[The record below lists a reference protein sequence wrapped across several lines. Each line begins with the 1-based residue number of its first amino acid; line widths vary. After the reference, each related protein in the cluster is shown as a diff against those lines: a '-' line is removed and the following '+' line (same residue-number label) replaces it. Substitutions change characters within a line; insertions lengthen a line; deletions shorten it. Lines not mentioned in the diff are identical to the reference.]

1 MNYLCKQMNDSIVNI
16 IHLKIKNSK
25 NGKLFFNNSFPEFDD
40 EYVGQIL
47 SDLANKKV
55 IHRLS
60 RGVYLKT
67 KETRYGLV
75 YPPVEKIAK
84 AIAKR
89 DKANIV
95 ATGETALYILGLTTQ
110 VPMNAVF
117 LTSGSKRDIRIGERT
132 ITFKNA
138 TPKTFL
144 IRGMQTSMIV
154 QAMKAIGEK
163 NMSDEYVPRISSLIL
178 QQAERDT
185 ISNDLKAMPVWIRRI
200 FVKTLKKGERY
211 TFYPKNDL
219 NV

>member
-1 MNYLCKQMNDSIVNI
+1 MNNSIVNI

-132 ITFKNA
+132 IKFKNA

-144 IRGMQTSMIV
+144 IRGGQTSMIV

-163 NMSDEYVPRISSLIL
+163 NMSDEYMPRIRSLIL

-200 FVKTLKKGERY
+200 FVKTLKKDNNE
-211 TFYPKNDL
+211 
-219 NV
+219 

>member
-1 MNYLCKQMNDSIVNI
+1 MNYLYKQMNNSVVNI
-16 IHLKIKNSK
+16 INLKIRNSK

-67 KETRYGLV
+67 NETRYGLV
-75 YPPVEKIAK
+75 YPPVEKMAR

-117 LTSGSKRDIRIGERT
+117 LTSGSKRDIRVGERT
-132 ITFKNA
+132 IKFKSTVPRTFAIKG
-138 TPKTFL
+138 
-144 IRGMQTSMIV
+144 RQTRLIV

-163 NMSDEYVPRISSLIL
+163 NMSDEYMPRISSLIL

-185 ISNDLKAMPVWIRRI
+185 LSNDLKAMPVWIRRI
-200 FVKTLKKGERY
+200 FVKTLKKDNNE
-211 TFYPKNDL
+211 
-219 NV
+219 

>member
-1 MNYLCKQMNDSIVNI
+1 MNNSIVNKI
-16 IHLKIKNSK
+16 NLKIKNSK

-132 ITFKNA
+132 IKFKNA

-144 IRGMQTSMIV
+144 IRGGQTSMIV

-163 NMSDEYVPRISSLIL
+163 NMSDEYMPRIRSLIL

-200 FVKTLKKGERY
+200 FVKTLKKDNNE
-211 TFYPKNDL
+211 
-219 NV
+219 

>member
-1 MNYLCKQMNDSIVNI
+1 MNNNIVNT

-25 NGKLFFNNSFPEFDD
+25 NGKLFFNNSFPGFDD

-47 SDLANKKV
+47 SDLADRKV
-55 IHRLS
+55 LHRLS

-75 YPPVEKIAK
+75 YPPIEKIAQ

-117 LTSGSKRDIRIGERT
+117 LTSGSKREIRVGERT
-132 ITFKNA
+132 IKFKNA
-138 TPKTFL
+138 VPKTFA
-144 IRGMQTSMIV
+144 IKDRQTRLIV
-154 QAMKAIGEK
+154 QAMRAIGEK
-163 NMSDEYVPRISSLIL
+163 NMTKDDISRISTTIL
-178 QQAERDT
+178 QQAEKAS
-185 ISNDLKAMPVWIRRI
+185 ISKDLNVMPVWIRRI
-200 FVKTLKKGERY
+200 FVKTLK
-211 TFYPKNDL
+211 NDS
-219 NV
+219 NEQIVAE

>member
-1 MNYLCKQMNDSIVNI
+1 MNNNIVNT

-25 NGKLFFNNSFPEFDD
+25 NGKLFFNNSFPGFDD

-47 SDLANKKV
+47 SDLADRKV
-55 IHRLS
+55 LHRLS

-75 YPPVEKIAK
+75 YPPIEKIAQ

-117 LTSGSKRDIRIGERT
+117 LTSGSKREIRVGER
-132 ITFKNA
+132 IIKFKNA
-138 TPKTFL
+138 VPKTFA
-144 IRGMQTSMIV
+144 IKGRQTRLIV
-154 QAMKAIGEK
+154 QAMRAIGEK
-163 NMSDEYVPRISSLIL
+163 NMTKDDISRISTTIL
-178 QQAERDT
+178 QQAEKSS
-185 ISNDLKAMPVWIRRI
+185 ISKDLNAMPVWIRRI
-200 FVKTLKKGERY
+200 FVKTLK
-211 TFYPKNDL
+211 NDS
-219 NV
+219 NEQIVAE

>member
-1 MNYLCKQMNDSIVNI
+1 MNNSIVNT

-55 IHRLS
+55 IYRLS
-60 RGVYLKT
+60 RGVYLTT

-132 ITFKNA
+132 IMFKNA

-144 IRGMQTSMIV
+144 IRGVQTSMIV

-163 NMSDEYVPRISSLIL
+163 NMSDEYLPRISSLIL

-200 FVKTLKKGERY
+200 FVKTLKKDNNE
-211 TFYPKNDL
+211 
-219 NV
+219 

>member
-1 MNYLCKQMNDSIVNI
+1 MNNSIVNI

-132 ITFKNA
+132 IKFKNA

-144 IRGMQTSMIV
+144 IRGTQTSMIV

-178 QQAERDT
+178 QQAERDA

-200 FVKTLKKGERY
+200 FVKTLKKDNNE
-211 TFYPKNDL
+211 
-219 NV
+219 

>member
-1 MNYLCKQMNDSIVNI
+1 MNNSIVNI
-16 IHLKIKNSK
+16 INLKIKNSK

-132 ITFKNA
+132 IKFKNA
-138 TPKTFL
+138 TPKTFS
-144 IRGMQTSMIV
+144 IRGAQTSMTV

-163 NMSDEYVPRISSLIL
+163 NMSDEYMPRISSLIL

-200 FVKTLKKGERY
+200 FVKTLKKDNNE
-211 TFYPKNDL
+211 
-219 NV
+219 

>member
-1 MNYLCKQMNDSIVNI
+1 MNYLCKQMNNSIVNI
-16 IHLKIKNSK
+16 INLKIKNSK

-132 ITFKNA
+132 IKFKNA
-138 TPKTFL
+138 TPKTFS
-144 IRGMQTSMIV
+144 IRGAQTSMIV

-163 NMSDEYVPRISSLIL
+163 NMSDEYMPRISSLIL

-200 FVKTLKKGERY
+200 FVKTLKKDNNE
-211 TFYPKNDL
+211 
-219 NV
+219 

>member
-1 MNYLCKQMNDSIVNI
+1 MNNSIVNI
-16 IHLKIKNSK
+16 IRLKIQNSK

-67 KETRYGLV
+67 KETRYGLI

-89 DKANIV
+89 DKASIV

-132 ITFKNA
+132 IKFKNA

-144 IRGMQTSMIV
+144 IRGAQTSMIV
-154 QAMKAIGEK
+154 QALKAIGEK
-163 NMSDEYVPRISSLIL
+163 NMSDEYMPRIRSLIL

-185 ISNDLKAMPVWIRRI
+185 ISNDLKVMPVWIRRI
-200 FVKTLKKGERY
+200 FVKTLKKDDNEQIVA
-211 TFYPKNDL
+211 K
-219 NV
+219 

>member
-1 MNYLCKQMNDSIVNI
+1 MNSNI
-16 IHLKIKNSK
+16 INTIHLKIKNSK
-25 NGKLFFNNSFPEFDD
+25 NGKLFFNSSFPGFDD

-47 SDLANKKV
+47 SDLADKKV
-55 IHRLS
+55 LHRLS

-67 KETRYGLV
+67 QETRYGLV

-132 ITFKNA
+132 IKFKNA

-144 IRGMQTSMIV
+144 IRGTQTSMIV

-163 NMSDEYVPRISSLIL
+163 NMSDEYMSRISSLIL
-178 QQAERDT
+178 HQAEKET

-200 FVKTLKKGERY
+200 FVKTLKKDNNE
-211 TFYPKNDL
+211 
-219 NV
+219 

>member
-1 MNYLCKQMNDSIVNI
+1 MNNSIVNI

-117 LTSGSKRDIRIGERT
+117 LTSGSKRDIRIGER
-132 ITFKNA
+132 IIKFKNA

-144 IRGMQTSMIV
+144 IRGAQTSMIV
-154 QAMKAIGEK
+154 QALKAIGEK
-163 NMSDEYVPRISSLIL
+163 NMSDEYMPRIRSLIL

-185 ISNDLKAMPVWIRRI
+185 ISNDLKVMPVWIRRI
-200 FVKTLKKGERY
+200 FVKTLKKDNNE
-211 TFYPKNDL
+211 
-219 NV
+219 

>member
-1 MNYLCKQMNDSIVNI
+1 MNNSIVNI
-16 IHLKIKNSK
+16 IHLKIQNSK

-75 YPPVEKIAK
+75 YPSVEKIAK

-117 LTSGSKRDIRIGERT
+117 LTSGSKRDLRIGER
-132 ITFKNA
+132 IIKFKNA

-144 IRGMQTSMIV
+144 IRGAQTSLIV
-154 QAMKAIGEK
+154 QALKAIGEK
-163 NMSDEYVPRISSLIL
+163 NMSDEYMPRIRSLIL

-185 ISNDLKAMPVWIRRI
+185 ISNDLKVMPVWIRRI
-200 FVKTLKKGERY
+200 FVKTLKKDDNEQIVA
-211 TFYPKNDL
+211 K
-219 NV
+219 

>member
-1 MNYLCKQMNDSIVNI
+1 MNNSIVNKI
-16 IHLKIKNSK
+16 NLKIKNSK

-132 ITFKNA
+132 IKFKNA

-144 IRGMQTSMIV
+144 IRGTQTSMIV

-163 NMSDEYVPRISSLIL
+163 NMSDEYLLLISSLIL

-200 FVKTLKKGERY
+200 FVKTLKKD
-211 TFYPKNDL
+211 KNE
-219 NV
+219 

>member
-1 MNYLCKQMNDSIVNI
+1 MNNSVVNI
-16 IHLKIKNSK
+16 IHLKIRNSK
-25 NGKLFFNNSFPEFDD
+25 NGKLFFNNSFPDFDD

-132 ITFKNA
+132 IKFKNA

-144 IRGMQTSMIV
+144 IRGAQTSMIV
-154 QAMKAIGEK
+154 QAMKAVGEK
-163 NMSDEYVPRISSLIL
+163 NMSDEYMPRISSLIL
-178 QQAERDT
+178 QQAEKDT
-185 ISNDLKAMPVWIRRI
+185 ISNDMKAMPVWIRRI
-200 FVKTLKKGERY
+200 FVKTLKKDNNGSIVA
-211 TFYPKNDL
+211 K
-219 NV
+219 

>member
-1 MNYLCKQMNDSIVNI
+1 MNNSIVNI

-132 ITFKNA
+132 IKFKNA

-144 IRGMQTSMIV
+144 IRGGQTSMIV

-163 NMSDEYVPRISSLIL
+163 NMSDEYIPRIRSLIL

-200 FVKTLKKGERY
+200 FVKTLKKDNNE
-211 TFYPKNDL
+211 
-219 NV
+219 

>member
-1 MNYLCKQMNDSIVNI
+1 MNNSIVNKI
-16 IHLKIKNSK
+16 NLKIKNSK

-132 ITFKNA
+132 IKFKNA

-144 IRGMQTSMIV
+144 IRGAQTSMIV

-163 NMSDEYVPRISSLIL
+163 NMSDEYLPRISSLIL

-200 FVKTLKKGERY
+200 FVKTLKKDNNE
-211 TFYPKNDL
+211 
-219 NV
+219 

>member
-1 MNYLCKQMNDSIVNI
+1 MNNSIVNI
-16 IHLKIKNSK
+16 IYLKIKNSK

-132 ITFKNA
+132 IKFKNA

-144 IRGMQTSMIV
+144 IRGAQTSMIV

-163 NMSDEYVPRISSLIL
+163 NMSDEYLPRISSLIL

-200 FVKTLKKGERY
+200 FVKTLKKDNNE
-211 TFYPKNDL
+211 
-219 NV
+219 

>member
-1 MNYLCKQMNDSIVNI
+1 MNNSIVNI
-16 IHLKIKNSK
+16 IHLKIQNSK
-25 NGKLFFNNSFPEFDD
+25 NGKLFFNNCFPEFDD

-75 YPPVEKIAK
+75 YPSVEKIAK

-95 ATGETALYILGLTTQ
+95 ATGETALYILGLTTH
-110 VPMNAVF
+110 VPMNTVF
-117 LTSGSKRDIRIGERT
+117 FTSGSKRDIRIGERT
-132 ITFKNA
+132 IKFKNA

-144 IRGMQTSMIV
+144 IRGAQTSMIV

-163 NMSDEYVPRISSLIL
+163 NMSDEYLPRIRSLIL

-185 ISNDLKAMPVWIRRI
+185 ISNDLKVMPVWIRRI
-200 FVKTLKKGERY
+200 FVKTLKKDDNEQIVA
-211 TFYPKNDL
+211 K
-219 NV
+219 